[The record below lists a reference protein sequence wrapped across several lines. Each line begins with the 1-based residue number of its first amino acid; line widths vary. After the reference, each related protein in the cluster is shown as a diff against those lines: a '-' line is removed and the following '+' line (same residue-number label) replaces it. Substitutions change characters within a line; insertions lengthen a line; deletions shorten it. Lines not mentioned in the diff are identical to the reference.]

1 MTAVA
6 YHLMSEKLD
15 VCEKCNY
22 QGPLKRLPLFPVR
35 INKKKKEKKVGE
47 VVKSHIE
54 ETREDIKKEKENL
67 QKEYKP

>member
-1 MTAVA
+1 
-6 YHLMSEKLD
+6 MSEKLD
-15 VCEKCNY
+15 VCEKCNH

-35 INKKKKEKKVGE
+35 IKKKKKEKQVGE

-54 ETREDIKKEKENL
+54 EAKEDMKKEKQNL